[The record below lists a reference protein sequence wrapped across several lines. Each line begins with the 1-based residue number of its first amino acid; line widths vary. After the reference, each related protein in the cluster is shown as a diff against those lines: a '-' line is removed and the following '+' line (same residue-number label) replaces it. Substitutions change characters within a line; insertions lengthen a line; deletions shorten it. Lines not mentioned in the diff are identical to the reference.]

1 MPFYEYNA
9 YESLSLRDKSEDLPL
24 QIARGQIEGHEIRHV
39 FGYNPDVDSASEET
53 IWTYGGL
60 YTHLASPTLMTVSS
74 SSTSDTSAGTGA
86 RTIFLLGINSTG
98 KEVSETVTLNG
109 QTAVTTIHTYTEI
122 QSAQVL
128 TAGSGAKNAGDI
140 YIGTGTV
147 TSGVPAN
154 VYGHILIGE
163 NQSLMGHITIPDNYT
178 GYIISGNMS
187 CGATQA
193 GKNIIGRLKI
203 RQNDLLYTG
212 AIVTFATGVTPFEF
226 KYPIRVPSNACVSA
240 TAKSSID
247 NEPVS
252 CYFQV
257 LLIKDYP

>member
-9 YESLSLRDKSEDLPL
+9 YESLSLRDKSEDLAL
-24 QIARGQIEGHEIRHV
+24 QISRGQIEGHEIRHV

-74 SSTSDTSAGTGA
+74 SSTNDTSAGTGA

-109 QTAVTTIHTYTEI
+109 QTAVTTTHTYTEI
-122 QSAQVL
+122 QSVQVL

-154 VYGHILIGE
+154 VYGHILTGE
-163 NQSLMGHITIPDNYT
+163 NQSLMGHLTIPDNYT
-178 GYIISGNMS
+178 GYIMSGSMS
-187 CGATQA
+187 SGTES
-193 GKNIIGRLKI
+193 GSNYVVGRLKVKENGI
-203 RQNDLLYTG
+203 IYTA
-212 AIVTFATGVTPFEF
+212 AITTFNNGKVDYKFD
-226 KYPIRVPSNACVSA
+226 YPIRINSNSCISA
-240 TAKSSID
+240 TAKTTAN
-247 NEPVS
+247 NEHVS